1 MFKNEMVKS
10 RQRMARLYGT
20 QLEFR
25 AVASS
30 DADSGIVASTYVEKR
45 VVGSEESGGRGGRD
59 GSGRG
64 GIESGM
70 GWVGIQGAGQTLVR
84 HQVVTPDAH
93 PSCSGGR
100 KEKKN

>member
-1 MFKNEMVKS
+1 MCWRARWWS
-10 RQRMARLYGT
+10 MARCYGT

-25 AVASS
+25 DVASS
-30 DADSGIVASTYVEKR
+30 VADSGIVASTYVEKR

-59 GSGRG
+59 GSRRGRVEG
-64 GIESGM
+64 GVGR
-70 GWVGIQGAGQTLVR
+70 VGIQGAGQPLVR

-100 KEKKN
+100 HTRN

>member
-1 MFKNEMVKS
+1 MRVYTSTCKMVELS
-10 RQRMARLYGT
+10 ERMAQLYGT

-25 AVASS
+25 DAASS

-64 GIESGM
+64 RVEGGV
-70 GWVGIQGAGQTLVR
+70 GRVGIQGAGQTLVR
-84 HQVVTPDAH
+84 HQVVTTDAH
-93 PSCSGGR
+93 PSCSG
-100 KEKKN
+100 